1 MASLLDGGTFAVG
14 LDVLT
19 RAVLERNGRLQWVLD
34 DKATSRQRGA
44 RAGLEMTVCQQHYR
58 RSIEQIAH
66 ERVDKKAAKV
76 EHVRLREG
84 LAALFGSV
92 QKPLSDPCN
101 EESKP
106 SGEATEWI
114 VDGEAYPTYTNVVR
128 WPLGDQF
135 PKLATGTY
143 GGYAGFS
150 HPNVQFAK
158 EHRQYEHSGRVTYLY
173 PPSDLEKDV
182 RLAAWTTLDS
192 ARRWVSYIGGDVGYL
207 QRQIETLDT
216 ELGTFSALNA

>member
-1 MASLLDGGTFAVG
+1 MSALRTKRQPSSLRTAARKSRWCRSVSGVPYEVVVDISTEAEDGYIRQLADWCRSCADVVLDHERVYFQPQHGIDSDLAFAVDWRYFSESLPGTATCPAHEPATWIALIASTYLTESALLCRSMASLLDGGTFAVG

-92 QKPLSDPCN
+92 QKP
-101 EESKP
+101 
-106 SGEATEWI
+106 
-114 VDGEAYPTYTNVVR
+114 
-128 WPLGDQF
+128 
-135 PKLATGTY
+135 
-143 GGYAGFS
+143 
-150 HPNVQFAK
+150 
-158 EHRQYEHSGRVTYLY
+158 
-173 PPSDLEKDV
+173 
-182 RLAAWTTLDS
+182 
-192 ARRWVSYIGGDVGYL
+192 
-207 QRQIETLDT
+207 
-216 ELGTFSALNA
+216 